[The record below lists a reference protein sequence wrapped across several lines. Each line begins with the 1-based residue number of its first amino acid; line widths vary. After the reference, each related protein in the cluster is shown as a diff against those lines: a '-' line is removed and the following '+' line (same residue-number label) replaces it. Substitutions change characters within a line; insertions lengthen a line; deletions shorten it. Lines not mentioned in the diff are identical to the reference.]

1 MIRLIIL
8 TPHGVFLDKEVER
21 FVVPSTKGPLE
32 ISGGYTPIIAALDE
46 CGVMKITMGKPKYYA
61 LFQGT
66 LKVEDGR
73 AFVMCNEI
81 EDGYSIDMA
90 RAIASRDR
98 ALDRIERNEE
108 GLDVKRAKASLA
120 RALAR
125 ISVKTLDEGLE

>member
-46 CGVMKITMGKPKYYA
+46 CGVMKITMGKSTYYA

-98 ALDRIERNEE
+98 ALDRIQNTQE
-108 GLDVKRAKASLA
+108 GVDIKRAKASLA

-125 ISVKTLDEGLE
+125 ISVKTLSEGLE